1 MEEMSWGFFAYDR
14 FLFFVLDQYLRH
26 RQTLVMKKF
35 TYRWQTYTAGILSLS
50 ALETTVTRDGGES
63 EI

>member
-1 MEEMSWGFFAYDR
+1 MYDR